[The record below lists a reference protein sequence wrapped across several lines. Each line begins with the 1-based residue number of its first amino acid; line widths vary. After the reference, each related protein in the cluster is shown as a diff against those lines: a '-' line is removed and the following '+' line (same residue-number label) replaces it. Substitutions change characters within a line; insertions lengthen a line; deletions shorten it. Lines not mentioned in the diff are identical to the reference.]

1 MKKLWTLISTIAFLN
16 LLAVV
21 GFAAWLYSSGRV
33 DSARIQEVQSLF
45 GETVEERDQRVEEE
59 EKAAAD
65 ALNNAEKALPEIA
78 LTADERNRVRVEM
91 TQIDRQRR
99 ERTEREIDDLKA
111 SLMRQ
116 QRMIDAD
123 REALREE
130 QRAFDEMRERLEIIE
145 GADQFAKS
153 LSVLSGLKPKD
164 AMNALQALLDQGK
177 DEQVVSYLSKMDERV
192 RTKVFA
198 EFVKV
203 DKQLAANLLES
214 LRTRGLAAAP
224 AG

>member
-1 MKKLWTLISTIAFLN
+1 MKKLWILISTIAFLN

-33 DSARIQEVQSLF
+33 DGARIQEVQSLF
-45 GETVEERDQRVEEE
+45 GETVDERDKRVDEE

-65 ALNNAEKALPEIA
+65 ALSNAEKPLPEIA

-203 DKQLAANLLES
+203 DEQLAANLLES

-224 AG
+224 PG